1 MRRGAFREGSA
12 ILAKPVML
20 FQPDVAAF
28 DQQEGA
34 LHQRRGEFPPRPVV
48 DAGKRGPRNVHGLRG
63 LLLGEVF
70 VVQQPDRFILI
81 QQHDYLRALSP
92 DPAKGPK
99 TFHRRRG

>member
-1 MRRGAFREGSA
+1 MALILVTIAERYEMRRCADWAVKNMRRGAFREGSA

-48 DAGKRGPRNVHGLRG
+48 DAG
-63 LLLGEVF
+63 
-70 VVQQPDRFILI
+70 
-81 QQHDYLRALSP
+81 
-92 DPAKGPK
+92 
-99 TFHRRRG
+99 